1 MDCKFCQSNKH
12 NFISFHRK
20 AGRGGPTYEMRWATA
35 EDFTDLK
42 IEPMMLLDHLP
53 ENVYKT
59 IDTVLSEQVQEI
71 GGPILTYRR
80 GLIREV

>member
-1 MDCKFCQSNKH
+1 
-12 NFISFHRK
+12 
-20 AGRGGPTYEMRWATA
+20 MRWAPA
-35 EDFTDLK
+35 EDFTELK

-80 GLIREV
+80 GIIREV